1 MYAHVD
7 SVRRSKMND
16 QEENNMTWKKLQ
28 RLLACLLAV
37 LLLSQVG
44 AFSPAVLAADGSSYT
59 LHDGTAIIKPG
70 MSDGEVNRILAAALV
85 EGFDQMSGEEQN
97 RILAGEWQYECEGKS
112 AFSTKNTA
120 WGPVT
125 GFDSSKKVGFVTT
138 KYSHPALSANED
150 GSYPIRLKL
159 ADGTLTNEV
168 KVYKAQKPVSSIT
181 LKEGASVKLPY
192 NEDGT
197 LDFDA
202 LRARIFEQV
211 VESSTPNLTVNDV
224 TIEYHAKSE
233 LFSHEEWVKLEG
245 GKVDGLNY
253 PAISEGNQKIRI
265 SYAGNNTY
273 GAASAQVTV
282 TFTERADSHI
292 VLKEG
297 QTVNL
302 QYTEAVTIDFDAL
315 RMSILA
321 QVVDQD
327 SAPALTLQNTEIKY
341 AAEDKTGAFHNW
353 VKLEG
358 DRVDFIDYPAI
369 SAGEQKIQIHF
380 KGDGSYKAGSAD
392 VQVYIAER
400 PAVSVTR
407 NDSPTFKL
415 NYNDNGD
422 AIYDSIQQQVFD
434 AVIQSTDPTLTA
446 GDVSIKYLATE
457 KVLGV
462 DSHEWMPL
470 TGGKK
475 NGISYP
481 AIGEGTQKVRISWGG
496 NRYYAPMDLEAE
508 VLVTGRPALQVT
520 LKDSPSVKLVFNDDG
535 KVIYD
540 NIYQQVWDAVIECTE
555 PELTLEQATLEYY
568 ADSKTTGWVS
578 EWVPLE
584 GGKKNAISYPGVSE
598 GTQKVRVSW
607 RGTSVYAPG
616 HVDVDVVFLDR
627 DPAPFHL
634 KTGVTEVGIVYNAD
648 QSINYEATAQALRE
662 ALIES
667 TDSNYPVD
675 LVKVEYNI
683 YGTALTDDWI
693 ANYKDLSY
701 KVLDSDLFNG
711 IKAGKFGLG
720 DQLLRLSWRG
730 NADYKPFEE
739 TRVQVK
745 MVDNRQP
752 TEVVLK
758 PSISIVYNMD
768 ASVMEQNIFE
778 YVIDWD
784 DSKLPDKSTLS
795 AADFTIEYYGE
806 NVLGEEEGG
815 ISGGV
820 KQWAPVAGGTVN
832 LLTYPQMGAG
842 EQKIR
847 VTYNGNVDYR
857 PSDAKEANLTVKKA
871 KVSVKVHSTS
881 IYADEE
887 LSKDFITTDPADK
900 FDIYTIFGG
909 VTSDVTTSVFVQ
921 LPERLTKGTIIKLI
935 DETLKGLGHKTLTEM
950 MQEGTTVGEL
960 RKLLSDIVAKGDDLP
975 QFVKDLLQKVGID
988 IDTLVK
994 LNEALNKF
1002 PGLLDNVRVAFGT
1015 PDQAGIYTVY
1025 AITNNKNYETG
1036 FGMGALVVK
1045 KHYSGVKLTWNHTIP
1060 NGKLTAE
1067 QAKDFDF
1074 GATLMYDGNPAK
1086 KQTNVHYLYSGFTSK
1101 WKPYSSTT
1109 TPPTEPG
1116 RYVMTVVTLGGNY
1129 QAAPI
1134 TRSLQITK

>member
-1 MYAHVD
+1 
-7 SVRRSKMND
+7 
-16 QEENNMTWKKLQ
+16 MTWKKLQ
-28 RLLACLLAV
+28 RVLACLLAV

-44 AFSPAVLAADGSSYT
+44 AFLPTARAAGGYE
-59 LHDGTAIIKPG
+59 LQNGTAIIKSD
-70 MSDGEVNRILAAALV
+70 MSTDEVNHALTRALV
-85 EGFDQMSGEEQN
+85 KDFDQMSEADQN
-97 RILAGEWQYECEGKS
+97 ALLDSLTWEYKCEGKGKVFGVP
-112 AFSTKNTA
+112 ATHTD
-120 WGPVT
+120 WGSIN
-125 GFDSSKKVGFVTT
+125 GFTSVDKRI
-138 KYSHPALSANED
+138 KYTHPALVNNADGGYWVRVEGGSGQEVRLEKRTGLASSISLKSGVSVALTYNAD
-150 GSYPIRLKL
+150 GSL
-159 ADGTLTNEV
+159 N
-168 KVYKAQKPVSSIT
+168 
-181 LKEGASVKLPY
+181 
-192 NEDGT
+192 
-197 LDFDA
+197 FDA
-202 LRARIFEQV
+202 LRAAILEQV
-211 VESSTPNLTVNDV
+211 VASSTPALTLQNTEIKYYADSK
-224 TIEYHAKSE
+224 TTG
-233 LFSHEEWVKLEG
+233 LSHQWVKLEG
-245 GKVDGLNY
+245 DTIKLATY
-253 PAISEGNQKIRI
+253 PAISAGEQQIQISFCGNDQYTG
-265 SYAGNNTY
+265 S
-273 GAASAQVTV
+273 SAEVNV
-282 TFTERADSHI
+282 TFVDRADSHI

-434 AVIQSTDPTLTA
+434 AVIQSTDPALTA

-496 NRYYAPMDLEAE
+496 NRYYAPMNLEAE

-540 NIYQQVWDAVIECTE
+540 NIYQQVWDAVIERTE

-568 ADSKTTGWVS
+568 ADSKATGWVS

-584 GGKKNAISYPGVSE
+584 GGKRNSISYPGVSE

-634 KTGVTEVGIVYNAD
+634 RDGVTEVGIVYNPD

-667 TDSNYPVD
+667 TNASYPVD

-683 YGTALTDDWI
+683 YGTAITDDRL

-701 KVLDSDLFNG
+701 KVIDSDLLDG

-730 NADYKPFEE
+730 DADYKPFNE
-739 TRVQVK
+739 TCVRVK

-758 PSISIVYNMD
+758 PSISIIYNMD

-784 DSKLPDKSTLS
+784 DSTLPDKSTLS
-795 AADFTIEYYGE
+795 VADFTIEYYAE
-806 NVLGEEEGG
+806 KMVTDDDG
-815 ISGGV
+815 ITIGSGLKAWV
-820 KQWAPVAGGTVN
+820 PIAGKDG
-832 LLTYPQMGAG
+832 LTSLTFYEQMGAG
-842 EQKIR
+842 EQQIR
-847 VTYNGNVDYR
+847 VTFKGDEAYR
-857 PSDAKEANLTVKKA
+857 PSTPVEGNLTVKKA

-881 IYADEE
+881 IYAEE
-887 LSKDFITTDPADK
+887 AKDKLGEGFITTDPADK
-900 FDIYTIFGG
+900 FDIYTIYGG

-921 LPERLTKGTIIKLI
+921 LPERMTKGTIIKLI
-935 DETLKGLGHKTLTEM
+935 DKTLKDLGQKTLTEM
-950 MQEGTTVGEL
+950 MQQGTTVGEL

-1045 KHYSGVKLTWNHTIP
+1045 KHYSGVKLQWKQTIP

-1074 GATLMYDGNPAK
+1074 GVTLMYNGEPAA

-1116 RYVMTVVTLGGNY
+1116 RYVMTVVTVGGNY

-1134 TRSLQITK
+1134 TRSFQITK

>member
-1 MYAHVD
+1 
-7 SVRRSKMND
+7 
-16 QEENNMTWKKLQ
+16 MTGKKLQ

-44 AFSPAVLAADGSSYT
+44 AFLPAARAAGGYSLQNGS
-59 LHDGTAIIKPG
+59 AIIKPG
-70 MSDGEVNRILAAALV
+70 MSDAEVNRALTRALV
-85 EGFDQMSGEEQN
+85 VGFDQMSEADQN
-97 RILAGEWQYECEGKS
+97 ALLDSLQWEYKCEGKGKVFGVP
-112 AFSTKNTA
+112 ATHTD
-120 WGPVT
+120 WGT
-125 GFDSSKKVGFVTT
+125 INGFTSVDKRV
-138 KYSHPALSANED
+138 KYTHPALVNNADGGYWVRVKGGSGQEVRLEKRTGLASSISLKSGVSVALTYNAD
-150 GSYPIRLKL
+150 GSL
-159 ADGTLTNEV
+159 N
-168 KVYKAQKPVSSIT
+168 
-181 LKEGASVKLPY
+181 
-192 NEDGT
+192 
-197 LDFDA
+197 FDA
-202 LRARIFEQV
+202 LRAAILEQV
-211 VESSTPNLTVNDV
+211 VASSTPALTLQN
-224 TIEYHAKSE
+224 TEIKYYAESKTTG
-233 LFSHEEWVKLEG
+233 LSHQWVKLEG
-245 GKVDGLNY
+245 DKINLATY
-253 PAISEGNQKIRI
+253 PAISAGEQKIQI
-265 SYAGNNTY
+265 SFYGNDQYT
-273 GAASAQVTV
+273 GSSAEVNV
-282 TFTERADSHI
+282 TFVDRADAHI

-315 RMSILA
+315 RMGILA

-341 AAEDKTGAFHNW
+341 AAEDKTGVFHKW

-358 DRVDFIDYPAI
+358 DRVDHIDYPAI

-422 AIYDSIQQQVFD
+422 AIYDNIQQQVFD

-540 NIYQQVWDAVIECTE
+540 NIYQQVWDAVIERTE

-568 ADSKTTGWVS
+568 ADSKATGWVS

-584 GGKKNAISYPGVSE
+584 GGKKNSISYPGVSE

-627 DPAPFHL
+627 DAAPFHL
-634 KTGVTEVGIVYNAD
+634 KGGVTEVGIVYNAD
-648 QSINYEATAQALRE
+648 LSINYEATAQALRE

-667 TDSNYPVD
+667 TDPSYPID

-683 YGTALTDDWI
+683 YGTSITDDWI

-701 KVLDSDLFNG
+701 KVLDSDLLDG

-720 DQLLRLSWRG
+720 DQLLRLSWHG

-739 TRVQVK
+739 TRVRVK

-758 PSISIVYNMD
+758 PSISLVYNKD
-768 ASVMEQNIFE
+768 VSVVAGQLFE
-778 YVIDWD
+778 YVINWD
-784 DSKLPDKSTLS
+784 DSTLPEKDTLS
-795 AADFTIEYYGE
+795 VDDFTFEYEAEVMITDKDGLVIGTGE
-806 NVLGEEEGG
+806 
-815 ISGGV
+815 
-820 KQWAPVAGGTVN
+820 KRWAPIAGEKV
-832 LLTYPQMGAG
+832 LTNYSYCEQIGAG
-842 EQKIR
+842 EHKIR
-847 VTYNGNVDYR
+847 VTYKGNADYR
-857 PSDAKEANLTVKKA
+857 PSNGAELPDGCYLTIKKA
-871 KVSVKVHSTS
+871 PVTVKVHSTS

-887 LSKDFITTDPADK
+887 LSKDFITTDPVDN
-900 FDIYTIFGG
+900 FDIFTVFGG
-909 VTSDVTTSVFVQ
+909 VTNNVTGSVFVQ

-935 DETLKGLGHKTLTEM
+935 DKTLEGLGQKTLTEM
-950 MQEGTTVGEL
+950 MQQGTTVGEL
-960 RKLLSDIVAKGDDLP
+960 RKLFNDIITNADNLP
-975 QFVKDLLQKVGID
+975 QSVKELLEKTGID

-1002 PGLLDNVRVAFGT
+1002 PNLLDDVRVAFGT
-1015 PDQAGIYTVY
+1015 PDQAGIYTVC
-1025 AITNNKNYETG
+1025 AVTNNKNYHTG
-1036 FGMGALVVK
+1036 FAMGSLVVK
-1045 KHYSGVKLTWNHTIP
+1045 AHVSDVRLTWNAPI
-1060 NGKLTAE
+1060 NGKLTVEEA
-1067 QAKDFDF
+1067 AAFDF
-1074 GATLMYDGNPAK
+1074 GATLRYNEKPVADQSSVK
-1086 KQTNVHYLYSGFTSK
+1086 CLYTGITSN
-1101 WKPYSSTT
+1101 WQAYSSTT

-1116 RYVMTVVTLGGNY
+1116 RYVMTAVTVGGNY

-1134 TRSLQITK
+1134 TRSFQITK

>member
-1 MYAHVD
+1 
-7 SVRRSKMND
+7 
-16 QEENNMTWKKLQ
+16 MTWKKLQ

-44 AFSPAVLAADGSSYT
+44 AFLPAARAAGGYT
-59 LHDGTAIIKPG
+59 LQNGSAIIKPG
-70 MSDGEVNRILAAALV
+70 MSDGEVNRALTRALV
-85 EGFDQMSGEEQN
+85 VGFDQMSAADQN
-97 RILAGEWQYECEGKS
+97 ALLDSLTWEYKCEGKNGLL
-112 AFSTKNTA
+112 TNTA
-120 WGPVT
+120 WGSIF
-125 GFDSSKKVGFVTT
+125 GFKSTKKVMLST
-138 KYSHPALSANED
+138 KEYEHPALAANAD
-150 GSYPIRLKL
+150 GDYQVRLKSNPNEVV
-159 ADGTLTNEV
+159 TLT
-168 KVYKAQKPVSSIT
+168 KAEKLSSSIT
-181 LKEGASVKLPY
+181 LKEGVSIALPY
-192 NEDGT
+192 NNAGA

-202 LRARIFEQV
+202 LRAAIFAQV
-211 VESSTPNLTVNDV
+211 VGNTTPELTVSDV
-224 TIEYHAKSE
+224 TIKYYAKFATESDRR
-233 LFSHEEWVKLEG
+233 WVPLEG
-245 GKVDGLNY
+245 KTIAIAGKEYGY
-253 PAISEGNQKIRI
+253 PAISAGEQKIRI
-265 SYAGNNTY
+265 SYDESDTY
-273 GAASAQVTV
+273 FSTSPEVMV

-292 VLKEG
+292 VLKSG
-297 QTVNL
+297 QKVALPYTDATTV
-302 QYTEAVTIDFDAL
+302 DFDAL
-315 RMSILA
+315 RASILT
-321 QVVDQD
+321 QVVDEGTT
-327 SAPALTLQNTEIKY
+327 PALTLQNTEIEYY
-341 AAEDKTGAFHNW
+341 ASSALVDHKEW

-358 DRVDFIDYPAI
+358 EYKTIPVINKEIGYPAI
-369 SAGEQKIQIHF
+369 SAGDQQIQISF
-380 KGDGSYKAGSAD
+380 KGDDTYKASSATTTVTFIERPG
-392 VQVYIAER
+392 VQVTKKE
-400 PAVSVTR
+400 
-407 NDSPTFKL
+407 NPTFKL
-415 NYNDNGD
+415 AFNDDGD
-422 AIYDSIQQQVFD
+422 AIYDNIQQQVFD

-446 GDVSIKYLATE
+446 SDVSIKYLATE

-475 NGISYP
+475 NEISYP

-540 NIYQQVWDAVIECTE
+540 NIYQQVWDAVIERTE

-568 ADSKTTGWVS
+568 ADSKATGWVS

-584 GGKKNAISYPGVSE
+584 GGKKNSISYPGVSE

-634 KTGVTEVGIVYNAD
+634 KTGVTEVGIVYNPD
-648 QSINYEATAQALRE
+648 QSINYAATEQALRE

-667 TDSNYPVD
+667 TDSNYSVD

-683 YGTALTDDWI
+683 YGTAITDDRF

-701 KVLDSDLFNG
+701 KVLDSDLLDG

-739 TRVQVK
+739 TQVRVK

-758 PSISIVYNMD
+758 SGASITYNMD
-768 ASVMEQNIFE
+768 ANVMLQAIFE
-778 YVIDWD
+778 NLIDWD
-784 DSKLPDKSTLS
+784 ASKLPEKSTLS
-795 AADFTIEYYGE
+795 VADFTIEYYAE
-806 NVLGEEEGG
+806 NEVEADGMTTGGGVHLYMPLEGG
-815 ISGGV
+815 KGGAFEGDPT
-820 KQWAPVAGGTVN
+820 K

-842 EQKIR
+842 DQKIR
-847 VTYNGNVDYR
+847 VTYKGNADYR
-857 PSDAKEANLTVKKA
+857 PSTPVEGNLTVNKA
-871 KVSVKVHSTS
+871 KVTVKVHSTS
-881 IYADEE
+881 IYAEE
-887 LSKDFITTDPADK
+887 AKDKLGEGFITTDPADK
-900 FDIYTIFGG
+900 FDIYTIYGG
-909 VTSDVTTSVFVQ
+909 VTSNVTTSVFVQ
-921 LPERLTKGTIIKLI
+921 LPERLTNSTVLKIV
-935 DETLKGLGHKTLTEM
+935 DEALELAGQPTLSEM
-950 MQEGTTVGEL
+950 MQNGTTVGAL
-960 RKLLSDIVAKGDDLP
+960 RKILSDVISKGDDLP
-975 QFVKDLLQKVGID
+975 TFIKDALKKAGID

-994 LNEALNKF
+994 LNDALSKL

-1015 PDQAGIYTVY
+1015 PDQAGIYTVC
-1025 AITNNKNYETG
+1025 AVTNNKNYETG

-1045 KHYSGVKLTWNHTIP
+1045 KHYSGVKLQWNQTIP

-1067 QAKDFDF
+1067 EAADFDF
-1074 GATLMYDGNPAK
+1074 SVTLMYNGEPAA
-1086 KQTNVHYLYSGFTSK
+1086 KQTNVHYLYSGITSK
-1101 WKPYSSTT
+1101 WKPYSSTS

-1134 TRSLQITK
+1134 TRSFQITK